1 MIESAVRNLVIPT
14 SSSIPEIGSRLYIGS
29 FPDKLTYPAVVMY
42 SEQRFEDMFESD
54 IKTERIKFFC
64 YANYLSSATLIAIS
78 IRDILKRYYGAISTE
93 YQVINTWFDS
103 MSYVYDN
110 DVLKYI
116 RILDMNMRYI

>member
-1 MIESAVRNLVIPT
+1 MIETAIRNLVAPT
-14 SSSIPEIGSRLYIGS
+14 SSSIPEIGSRLYIGNL
-29 FPDKLTYPAVVMY
+29 PDEVTYPAVVMY

-64 YANYLSSATLIAIS
+64 YADYLSSATLIATS